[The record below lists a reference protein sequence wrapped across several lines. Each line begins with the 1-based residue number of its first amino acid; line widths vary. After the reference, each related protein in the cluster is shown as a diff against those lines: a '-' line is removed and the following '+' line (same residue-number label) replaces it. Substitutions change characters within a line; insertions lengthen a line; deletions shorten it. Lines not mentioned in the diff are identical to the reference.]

1 MKKSVILIVLV
12 AMQLMVLLVMAG
24 LRYYTKE
31 NGTNLIL
38 LTEPVDLKQMVYE
51 DTVYL
56 TYDAQRIPWS
66 KWEGKARLKDGEAI
80 YVLFEKNGNIYEPAR
95 VSREKMKGVVLR
107 AKYQYDDTGFMHV
120 TYGMERYRFSPN
132 TKIESGERKWHV
144 YIKTSPYHQFVTQ
157 ILP

>member
-1 MKKSVILIVLV
+1 MKKRAILIVLV
-12 AMQLMVLLVMAG
+12 AMQLIVLFVMAG

-31 NGTNLIL
+31 NGTDLIL

-56 TYDAQRIPWS
+56 TYDAQRISWS
-66 KWEGKARLKDGEAI
+66 KWEGKTSLKDGEPI
-80 YVLFEKNGNIYEPAR
+80 YVLFEKKGDIYEPTR
-95 VSREKMKGVVLR
+95 VSREKMKGIVLR
-107 AKYQYDDTGFMHV
+107 AKYQYNDTGFMHV

-132 TKIESGERKWHV
+132 TKIESGERKWQV
-144 YIKTSPYHQFVTQ
+144 YIKTSPYHQFVTR